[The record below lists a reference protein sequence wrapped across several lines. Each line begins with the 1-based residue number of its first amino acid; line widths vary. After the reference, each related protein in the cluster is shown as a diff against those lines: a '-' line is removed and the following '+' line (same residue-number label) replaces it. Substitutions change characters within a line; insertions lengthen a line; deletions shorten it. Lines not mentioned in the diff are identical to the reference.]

1 MANWL
6 LYGASGHSG
15 QLIAEEAIRRGHR
28 PILAGRSA
36 AKLKPLAERLSLEQ
50 RVFDLQDRAAV
61 RAGLAGVALVC
72 HAAGPFIHTSAPMVA
87 ACLQRGVNY
96 VDITGEVAVFEQT
109 LALGTEARAAGVCV
123 MSGVGFDVVPT
134 DCLARHVAEQVPEAT
149 ELEIAVAA
157 TGGFSAG
164 TLKTALEHLDRGA
177 LVRRDGQLQAL
188 RLGAGARRLRFPDR
202 SRSAL
207 IAAWGDLAT
216 AYRTTGIPNI
226 TTYLCFPRNF
236 VNQLQWAG
244 PLAQAAF
251 RNRLLHRLVQG
262 WVTHNVRGPDEQ
274 TRESGRG
281 YAWARA
287 ASPQADS
294 ARGDSVEAWLI
305 VPETYTFT
313 ALAAV
318 RCIERILADRPRG
331 ALTPA
336 LAFGTDFVLTLPGVR
351 RLDRL
356 D

>member
-6 LYGASGHSG
+6 LYGASGYSG
-15 QLIAEEAIRRGHR
+15 ELIAEEAIRRGHR
-28 PILAGRSA
+28 PLLAGRSA
-36 AKLKPLAERLSLEQ
+36 AKLKPLAERLSLDY
-50 RVFDLQDRAAV
+50 RVFDLQDRPAIQAAF
-61 RAGLAGVALVC
+61 ADVALVC

-87 ACLQRGVNY
+87 ACLQQGVSY

-109 LALGTEARAAGVCV
+109 LALGTQARAAGVCV

-134 DCLARHVAEQVPEAT
+134 DCLARHVAGQLPDAT

-164 TLKTALEHLDRGA
+164 TLKTALEHLDQGA
-177 LVRRDGQLQAL
+177 LVRRNGQLQAL
-188 RLGAGARRLRFPDR
+188 QLGAGARRIRFPDR

-226 TTYLCFPRNF
+226 TTYLCFPRNL

-244 PLAQAAF
+244 PLAQTAL
-251 RNRLLHRLVQG
+251 RNGLLRRLVQA
-262 WVTHNVRGPDEQ
+262 WVTRSVRGPDAY
-274 TRESGRG
+274 TRETAHG
-281 YAWARA
+281 YAWACVRN
-287 ASPQADS
+287 
-294 ARGDSVEAWLI
+294 ARGDSVEGWLI
-305 VPETYTFT
+305 TPETYAFT

-318 RCIERILADRPRG
+318 RCVERILADRPRG

-336 LAFGTDFVLTLPGVR
+336 LAFGTDFVLSLPGVR
-351 RLDRL
+351 RLERL